1 MISSKIGSAPFL
13 HNSETTFNF
22 HIDLLIGLLA
32 VMVIAVVQNGFRV
45 LSLCL
50 LSAFSAWLVE
60 TVGLLLLK
68 RRGDTDLRSIAM
80 GMIIALICPVTV
92 PVWLPVSAAV
102 FSVLFIRVLLAVNYK
117 TLFITPVIAWLYM
130 LSVAP
135 SEMTTYPA
143 MRFFGAFPLIENV
156 DGFAATGSIAQQLQ
170 ANQMPSYSFMD
181 LLSGNYPG
189 GMGTTCIFVILCT
202 CLYFIYRK
210 SMAWQVSLSMIIT
223 VSAFA
228 LIFNRTSGNLA
239 FSVLYEL
246 TSSSYI
252 FAAVFIAG
260 DIINAPMQT
269 KAKIIYG
276 VLIGILTMLFRYMG
290 LAEHCV
296 AIALFIVNLFCEF
309 LDFLALKYN
318 ITKIRKKFSIKA

>member
-1 MISSKIGSAPFL
+1 MKITKISSAPFL
-13 HNSETTFNF
+13 HNSETTFNI
-22 HIDLLIGLLA
+22 HIDLLIGLMA
-32 VMVIAVVQNGFRV
+32 VMVISVVQNGLRA

-50 LSAFSAWLVE
+50 LSAFSAWIVE
-60 TVGLLLLK
+60 TLGLLALK
-68 RRGDTDLRSIAM
+68 RHSGNDLRSIAM
-80 GMIIALICPVTV
+80 GIIIALLCPVTV
-92 PVWLPVSAAV
+92 PVWIPVSASIL
-102 FSVLFIRVLLAVNYK
+102 SVLFIRVLLGVSYK
-117 TLFITPVIAWLYM
+117 TLFITPVIAWIYM

-143 MRFFGAFPLIENV
+143 NRFFGAFPLIENLN
-156 DGFAATGSIAQQLQ
+156 GFAATGSIAQLLQ
-170 ANQMPSYSFMD
+170 ANQMPPYNFLD

-210 SMAWQVSLSMIIT
+210 SMAWQVSLSMIVT
-223 VSAFA
+223 VVVFA
-228 LIFNRTSGNLA
+228 LIFNRTSGNLL

-260 DIINAPMQT
+260 DIINAPMQSI
-269 KAKIIYG
+269 AKIIYG
-276 VLIGILTMLFRYMG
+276 VLIGVLTMVFRYMG

-296 AIALFIVNLFCEF
+296 AISLFIVNLLCEF
-309 LDFLALKYN
+309 LDFIALKIN
-318 ITKIRKKFSIKA
+318 INRTRKKFV